1 MRGVCTWHGLGVAS
15 SQLQGGAP
23 RQPRLVL
30 WLGNDQSSESGTRT
44 VRTRSHRASSA
55 LRTRRQISHSPSPS
69 SHATI
74 AHLISRPQPPSQ
86 QLLALVRPC
95 DTRRQTNTAHLLLL
109 LPNSNHH
116 HPRRAASHRIHHT
129 DIHTTMRDL
138 SKHCDALTAPNPFTV
153 SLAGFLVFGILV
165 SYIPQHLKIIQRR
178 SSEGL
183 SPWWVLLGGLSSIAA
198 IGNILTLPG
207 SRADIGCCKE
217 LNGIE
222 CAAAL
227 LGVAQIG
234 IQWSCFMFM

>member
-1 MRGVCTWHGLGVAS
+1 MKMLSVIVLCGWHHTIERCVCTWHGLGVAS

-95 DTRRQTNTAHLLLL
+95 DTRRQTITAHLLLL
-109 LPNSNHH
+109 HPTNHH
-116 HPRRAASHRIHHT
+116 YHPRMFRAASH
-129 DIHTTMRDL
+129 
-138 SKHCDALTAPNPFTV
+138 
-153 SLAGFLVFGILV
+153 
-165 SYIPQHLKIIQRR
+165 
-178 SSEGL
+178 
-183 SPWWVLLGGLSSIAA
+183 SPHRHPYNHARPL
-198 IGNILTLPG
+198 
-207 SRADIGCCKE
+207 
-217 LNGIE
+217 
-222 CAAAL
+222 
-227 LGVAQIG
+227 
-234 IQWSCFMFM
+234 